1 VDPFTLVALASSAF
15 KLVKESCEMYKE
27 GRQYIVDA
35 KNELDGV
42 VGDFKGIQ
50 EDAKGVWG
58 FLIGLFGGKKQ
69 AIQQKSVEK
78 PTKKV
83 KKKAPEFDENQIY
96 AQVADAL
103 TKFFH
108 AYNGLKHYKEE
119 QETTASKVGDEE
131 GQDIAIKLVIADLQ
145 MEKLNEELREY
156 MVYHVPPEFKDLY
169 SRVNKMLGHIANQ
182 QQLARKEESD
192 RKKAVAWQRRLVINR
207 IKHRVTIGVVVTLV
221 ILWMWMMILTMI
233 PSTSS

>member
-1 VDPFTLVALASSAF
+1 
-15 KLVKESCEMYKE
+15 MYKE

-42 VGDFKGIQ
+42 VGDLKGIQ
-50 EDAKGVWG
+50 EDAKGFWS
-58 FLIGLFGGKKQ
+58 FLTGLFGGKKTP
-69 AIQQKSVEK
+69 IQQKSVEK
-78 PTKKV
+78 PV
-83 KKKAPEFDENQIY
+83 KKAKKPEFDENQIY

-108 AYNGLKHYKEE
+108 AYNGLKHYIEE
-119 QETTASKVGDEE
+119 QETTATKVGDEE

-169 SRVNKMLGHIANQ
+169 SRVNKMIGHIANQ

-192 RKKAVAWQRRLVINR
+192 RKKAVAWQRRQVINR
-207 IKHRVTIGVVVTLV
+207 IRHRVLVGGITTLV
-221 ILWMWMMILTMI
+221 ILWAWMMILTMI
-233 PSTSS
+233 PSSLS

>member
-1 VDPFTLVALASSAF
+1 
-15 KLVKESCEMYKE
+15 MYKE

-42 VGDFKGIQ
+42 VGDLKGIQ

-58 FLIGLFGGKKQ
+58 FLTGLFSGKKEQ
-69 AIQQKSVEK
+69 IQQKSVEK
-78 PTKKV
+78 PV
-83 KKKAPEFDENQIY
+83 KKAKKPEFDENQIY

-169 SRVNKMLGHIANQ
+169 SRVNKMIGHIANQ

>member
-27 GRQYIVDA
+27 GRQFVVDA
-35 KNELDGV
+35 KKEFDGV
-42 VGDFKGIQ
+42 VGDLKGIQ
-50 EDAKGVWG
+50 EDAKGVWA
-58 FLIGLFGGKKQ
+58 FLTGLFGGKQ
-69 AIQQKSVEK
+69 TPIQQKSVEK
-78 PTKKV
+78 PVKKV
-83 KKKAPEFDENQIY
+83 KQKAPEFDENQIY

-119 QETTASKVGDEE
+119 QETTATKAGDEE

-169 SRVNKMLGHIANQ
+169 SRVNKMIGHIANQ

-207 IKHRVTIGVVVTLV
+207 IQHRMLIGGVTTIV
-221 ILWMWMMILTMI
+221 ILWAWMMILTMI
-233 PSTSS
+233 PSTSL